1 MRVRHLLL
9 LSLVVAACGEPQRP
23 LVYQAVPVEHRDIVV
38 SARAAGTIEPHVAVE
53 VKSKAAGEILE
64 IGVETGERVERG
76 TSIVRIDQRIPRNAL
91 AQAEA
96 ELEVAQARLSNV
108 TSQRRRAERLFK
120 TESIS
125 QAEYDQALLDHA
137 NAKAEVVRARVAV
150 ESARIEMDDTEIRA
164 PISGTIIEKNVER
177 GQVISSSTRDVGD
190 GTVLL
195 KMADLNH
202 VQVRAL
208 VDETDVGK
216 IHPDLS
222 ATVTVAAY
230 PNRPFKGSVLKI
242 EPQAVTEQN
251 VTMFPVLVSIENPEG
266 LLMPGMNCEV
276 EIHVGNRAGVL
287 AIPNAAL
294 RTPRDVGS
302 AARVLGLSEQDVRR
316 QLAASADVEDT
327 GQDGE
332 GAQTQNDGYP
342 YIVFAL
348 RDGTPTPVRIR
359 AGLTD
364 LDYSEVVEGLSESD
378 SVLVLPS
385 ASLVRSQERLRDR
398 IRRFTGGGLP
408 GLRSSK
414 P

>member
-1 MRVRHLLL
+1 MRVLQLLL
-9 LSLVVAACGEPQRP
+9 LSFAVAACGESQRP
-23 LVYQAVPVEHRDIVV
+23 LVYQAVPVGRRDIVV
-38 SARAAGTIEPHVAVE
+38 SARAAGTVEPNVAVE

-76 TSIVRIDQRIPRNAL
+76 TSIVRIDQRVPRNAL

-108 TSQRRRAERLFK
+108 TSQRRRSERLFK
-120 TESIS
+120 AESIS

-251 VTMFPVLVSIENPEG
+251 VTMFPVLVSIQNPEG

-276 EIHVGNRAGVL
+276 EIHVGNRTGVL

-294 RTPRDVGS
+294 RTPDDVDS
-302 AARVLGLSEQDVRR
+302 AARVLGLSEQKVRK
-316 QLAASADVEDT
+316 QLAAPAGATDT

-332 GAQTQNDGYP
+332 GAQTQHEGHP